1 VWWSLKPGG
10 CFLVQDICDDF
21 VLMKAVDLA
30 GKIGERAHV
39 GSTTALGLR
48 ELFARAGFV
57 DVEVQAQ
64 KLNWFW
70 GIMVGKG
77 SRDHKKQEV

>member
-1 VWWSLKPGG
+1 
-10 CFLVQDICDDF
+10 
-21 VLMKAVDLA
+21 MMRMVDYA

-39 GSTTALGLR
+39 GSTTLERLKGL
-48 ELFARAGFV
+48 FRATGFT
-57 DVEVQAQ
+57 DVKVEKL

-77 SRDHKKQEV
+77 TKV